1 MFDCTFTFKYGNNCS
16 AFSVIHIL
24 RRVKVMVESVKVGNV
39 QAEPGTK
46 KTGYLTIRDLNG
58 YGLEIPVMIINGVKK
73 GPVLSV
79 TAGVHPCEYTGIETV
94 MRLYA
99 RLDPR
104 ELSGTV
110 IAVPIVNVPGFQ
122 ARSAYVNPIDGLN
135 MNRIFPGDP
144 SGTISYVMA
153 DVLFKEVVMKSNC
166 LIDLHGGDL
175 PEENLD
181 FVIVEKTGK
190 KEVDKA
196 SEDIGRAF
204 NPEYMWIKGAAAGG
218 LKIEGA
224 LCSAA
229 NAAGIPGAVP
239 EAGMAAKVQESCV
252 KFLLDGILN
261 AMKQLK
267 MMDGTPRIKEPKII
281 KAQHVVKC
289 KSAGFFTP
297 TVKLGDIVSK
307 GSIIGRIRNPFGE
320 VVEEVKSPINGVFD
334 FLMYHSS
341 VLPGNALMIIGEL

>member
-1 MFDCTFTFKYGNNCS
+1 MGNMIK
-16 AFSVIHIL
+16 F
-24 RRVKVMVESVKVGNV
+24 GNIE
-39 QAEPGTK
+39 AEAGTK
-46 KTGYLTIRDLNG
+46 KAGYLKVKDLNG
-58 YGLEIPVMIINGVKK
+58 YGLEMPLMVINGAKK
-73 GPVLSV
+73 GPTLCV

-99 RLDPR
+99 HLNPK

-110 IAVPIVNVPGFQ
+110 LAVPIVNVPGFQ
-122 ARSAYVNPIDGLN
+122 ARAAYVNPIDGLN
-135 MNRIFPGDP
+135 MNRIFPGDAT
-144 SGTISYVMA
+144 GTMSYVMA
-153 DVLFKEVVMKSNC
+153 DVLFKEVVMKSNYI
-166 LIDLHGGDL
+166 LDLHGGDL

-196 SEDIGRAF
+196 SEEIGRAF
-204 NPEYMWIKGAAAGG
+204 NPEYMWVKGAAAGG
-218 LKIEGA
+218 LKIEGG

-239 EAGMAAKVQESCV
+239 EAGMSAKVQEPCV
-252 KFLLDGILN
+252 KFLFNGVLT

-267 MMDGTPRIKEPKII
+267 MTEGAFQLKDPKII
-281 KAQHVVKC
+281 KAQHVVKT

-297 TVKLGDIVSK
+297 TVKLGDVVSR
-307 GSIIGRIRNPFGE
+307 GDVIARIRNPFGE
-320 VVEEVKSPINGVFD
+320 VIEEIKSPVNGVFD
-334 FLMYHSS
+334 FLMYHAS